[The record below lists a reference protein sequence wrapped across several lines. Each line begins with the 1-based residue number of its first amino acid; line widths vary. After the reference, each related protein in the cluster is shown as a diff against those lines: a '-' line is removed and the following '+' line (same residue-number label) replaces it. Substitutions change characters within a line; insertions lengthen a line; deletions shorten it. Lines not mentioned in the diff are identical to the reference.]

1 MFLFS
6 LLSDYVLAM
15 SSKPK
20 VVIIGA
26 GISGLSAASKLYKSG
41 QVEVCVLEAS
51 ERVGGRVHTG
61 KIGDNTVEFGAAW
74 IHGTVDNPIFDLA
87 CDLQFILKSDRD
99 KKWLSEDTLEK
110 PQSFATTH
118 LQLRID
124 DQMIEE
130 VWDVFKNLISETED
144 MPEMKNITKYTKMS
158 VGDYLHQG
166 FQSYLDSCTSDT
178 ATTKKLKTN
187 LFSFFTERECT
198 DMGCNSLYDLN
209 LVFFGEYVQLDGS
222 NSCPIPSGYD
232 RIAKALAAGLPS
244 GCVHFQHEVT
254 KINWVASSESDE
266 PQSSYHPVKIL
277 CGNGK
282 TFDADHVII
291 TVSLGILKE
300 KHSTLFRPSLPTDK
314 ITAIQDLGF
323 GYVGKIFLEFERR
336 FWPSDEYSLPLFR
349 EDKENLKNKAETAN
363 CPWVQRLYSW
373 YTTRPGANVLFS
385 FFRGNESL
393 QIESISPQEV
403 GKQCL
408 EAIKSCTN
416 LESLPPIVNVERTQW
431 GTNPWT
437 RGSYSFVSKAASGS
451 DFDTLASPLPCKSA
465 GREGIPAL
473 QLMFAGE
480 ATHRYFYGTVHGAY
494 LTGVR
499 EADRLLKHL
508 SDCRI

>member
-1 MFLFS
+1 MH
-6 LLSDYVLAM
+6 LAM

-26 GISGLSAASKLYKSG
+26 GISGLSAASKLHRSG
-41 QVEVCVLEAS
+41 QVELCVLEAS
-51 ERVGGRVHTG
+51 ERVGGRVHIG

-87 CDLQFILKSDRD
+87 CDLQFLLKSDRD
-99 KKWLSEDTLEK
+99 KKWLSEDALEK
-110 PQSFATTH
+110 PQSVATNH
-118 LQLRID
+118 LRMQLRID

-130 VWDVFKNLISETED
+130 VWDVFEKLISETED
-144 MPEMKNITKYTKMS
+144 LPKMKNITKDTKMS

-178 ATTKKLKTN
+178 ATTKKLKTD
-187 LFSFFTERECT
+187 LFSFFKERECT

-209 LVFFGEYVQLDGS
+209 LVFFGEYVHLNGS
-222 NSCPIPSGYD
+222 NFCPIPSGYD
-232 RIAKALAAGLPS
+232 RIAKALAAELPS

-254 KINWVASSESDE
+254 KIYWVSFSKSDE
-266 PQSSYHPVKIL
+266 PQSSCYPVKIL

-282 TFDADHVII
+282 TFDADHVIL

-300 KHSTLFRPSLPTDK
+300 KHSSMFSPSLPSDK
-314 ITAIQDLGF
+314 IAAIQDLGF

-336 FWPSDEYSLPLFR
+336 FWASDEYSIPLIR
-349 EDKENLKNKAETAN
+349 EDKENFKNKAETAN
-363 CPWVQRLYSW
+363 CPACVQRLYSW

-393 QIESISPQEV
+393 HIESTSPQEV
-403 GKQCL
+403 GKQFL
-408 EAIKSCTN
+408 EAIKDCTT

-437 RGSYSFVSKAASGS
+437 RGSYSFVSKAASGI
-451 DFDTLASPLPCKSA
+451 DFDILASPLPCKSA
-465 GREGIPAL
+465 GKEGIPAL

-508 SDCRI
+508 KGM

>member
-1 MFLFS
+1 
-6 LLSDYVLAM
+6 M
-15 SSKPK
+15 SSKSK

-26 GISGLSAASKLYKSG
+26 GIAGLSAASKLHKSG

-51 ERVGGRVHTG
+51 ERVGGRIHTG
-61 KIGDNTVEFGAAW
+61 KIGENTVEFGAAW
-74 IHGTVDNPIFDLA
+74 IHGTVDNPIFDMA
-87 CDLQFILKSDRD
+87 CDLQFLHKSDLD
-99 KKWLSEDTLEK
+99 KSWVSEDTLEK
-110 PQSFATTH
+110 PQSVATTH
-118 LQLRID
+118 LQKPIN
-124 DQMIEE
+124 DQLIAE
-130 VWDVFKNLISETED
+130 VWDVFKNLISEAED
-144 MPEMKNITKYTKMS
+144 LPKMRNFTKDIEMS

-178 ATTKKLKTN
+178 ATTRKLKTD
-187 LFSFFTERECT
+187 LFSFFMERECT
-198 DMGCNSLYDLN
+198 DSGCNSLYDLN
-209 LVFFGEYVQLDGS
+209 LLNFGEYVHLDGS
-222 NSCPIPSGYD
+222 KSCPIPSGFD
-232 RIAKALAAGLPS
+232 RITKALATGLPS
-244 GCVHFQHEVT
+244 GFVHFQHEVT
-254 KINWVASSESDE
+254 EINWVDSSEWGE
-266 PQSSYHPVKIL
+266 PRSSCHPVKIL
-277 CGNGK
+277 CGNGR
-282 TFDADHVII
+282 TFDADHVIV

-314 ITAIQDLGF
+314 IAAIRDLGF

-336 FWPSDEYSLPLFR
+336 FWPSDEYSLPLIW
-349 EDKENLKNKAETAN
+349 EDKESLKNKAETSN

-385 FFRGNESL
+385 YFRGNESL
-393 QIESISPQEV
+393 QIESTPPQEV

-408 EAIKSCTN
+408 EAIRKCST

-465 GREGIPAL
+465 GTEGVPAL

-499 EADRLLKHL
+499 EAERLLKHL
-508 SDCRI
+508 IDSNLTPFRNSKF

>member
-1 MFLFS
+1 
-6 LLSDYVLAM
+6 M

-26 GISGLSAASKLYKSG
+26 GIAGLSAASKFHKSG

-51 ERVGGRVHTG
+51 ERVGGRIHTG
-61 KIGDNTVEFGAAW
+61 KIGENTVEFGAGW

-87 CDLQFILKSDRD
+87 CDLQFLHKSDLD
-99 KKWLSEDTLEK
+99 KKWVNEDSREE
-110 PQSFATTH
+110 PQSFATTD
-118 LQLRID
+118 LQQPID
-124 DQMIEE
+124 DQLMAE
-130 VWDVFKNLISETED
+130 VWDVFDKLISETED
-144 MPEMKNITKYTKMS
+144 IHKMMNLTKVTKMS

-178 ATTKKLKTN
+178 STTKKLKTN
-187 LFSFFTERECT
+187 LFSFFKERECSNC
-198 DMGCNSLYDLN
+198 GCDSLYDLN
-209 LVFFGEYVQLDGS
+209 LVYFGEYARFEGS
-222 NSCPIPSGYD
+222 ISCPVPSGFD

-254 KINWVASSESDE
+254 EINWVASRESDE
-266 PQSSYHPVKIL
+266 AQSRYHPLKIL

-282 TFDADHVII
+282 TLDADHVIV

-314 ITAIQDLGF
+314 IAAIQDLGF

-336 FWPSDEYSLPLFR
+336 FWSSDEYSLPLIW
-349 EDKENLKNKAETAN
+349 EDKESLKNKAETEN
-363 CPWVQRLYSW
+363 CSWVYRLYSW
-373 YTTRPGANVLFS
+373 YTTRPGANVLLSWFQ
-385 FFRGNESL
+385 GNESL
-393 QIESISPQEV
+393 HIESTSPQEV

-408 EAIKSCTN
+408 EAIKKCTT
-416 LESLPPIVNVERTQW
+416 LESLPPIVNVERSQW
-431 GTNPWT
+431 VTNPWT
-437 RGSYSFVSKAASGS
+437 RGSYSFLSKAATGN
-451 DFDTLASPLPCKSA
+451 DFDTLASPLPCESA
-465 GREGIPAL
+465 GSKEIPAL

-499 EADRLLKHL
+499 EAERLLKHL
-508 SDCRI
+508 TDSNSTPFRDSKF

>member
-1 MFLFS
+1 
-6 LLSDYVLAM
+6 M

-26 GISGLSAASKLYKSG
+26 GISGLSAASKLQKSG

-51 ERVGGRVHTG
+51 ERVGGRIHTG
-61 KIGDNTVEFGAAW
+61 KIGENTVEFGAGW

-87 CDLQFILKSDRD
+87 CDLQFLLKSDLD
-99 KKWLSEDTLEK
+99 KKWVSDDPREK
-110 PQSFATTH
+110 PQSVFTAP
-118 LQLRID
+118 LQQPVD
-124 DQMIEE
+124 DQLIAE
-130 VWDVFKNLISETED
+130 VWDVFDNLISETED
-144 MPEMKNITKYTKMS
+144 IPKIRNFTKNVKMS

-187 LFSFFTERECT
+187 LFSFFKERECT
-198 DMGCNSLYDLN
+198 DSGCNSLYDLN
-209 LVFFGEYVQLDGS
+209 LDYFGEYVYLDGS
-222 NSCPIPSGYD
+222 NYCPVPSGYD
-232 RIAKALAAGLPS
+232 KITKALALGLPS

-254 KINWVASSESDE
+254 EINWVASSESDE
-266 PQSSYHPVKIL
+266 PQSSSRPVKIL

-282 TFDADHVII
+282 TFDADHVIV
-291 TVSLGILKE
+291 TVSLGVLKE
-300 KHSTLFRPSLPTDK
+300 KHSTLFRPSLPSDK

-336 FWPSDEYSLPLFR
+336 FWPSDEYSLPLIW
-349 EDKENLKNKAETAN
+349 EDEESLKNKAETAN
-363 CPWVQRLYSW
+363 GPWVHRLYSW
-373 YTTRPGANVLFS
+373 YTTRPGANVLFAY
-385 FFRGNESL
+385 FRGNESL
-393 QIESISPQEV
+393 DIESTSPQEV

-408 EAIKSCTN
+408 EEMKKCST
-416 LESLPPIVNVERTQW
+416 LGSLPPIVNVERTQW

-437 RGSYSFVSKAASGS
+437 RGSYSFLSRAASGK

-465 GREGIPAL
+465 GTEGVPAL

-480 ATHRYFYGTVHGAY
+480 ATHRCFYGTVHGAY

-499 EADRLLKHL
+499 EAERLLKHL
-508 SDCRI
+508 SDSNSTPFRDSKF